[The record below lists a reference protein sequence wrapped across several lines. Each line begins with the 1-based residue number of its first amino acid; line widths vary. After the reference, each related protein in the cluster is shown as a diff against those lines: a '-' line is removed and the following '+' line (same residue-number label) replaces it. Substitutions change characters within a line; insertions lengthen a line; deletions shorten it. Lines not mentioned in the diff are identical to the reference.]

1 MQTPTDTP
9 SPSPASSTTKNKL
22 PPNYN
27 PNAKGVMGEFWKR
40 QERRVCRKNGI
51 DKLDDEIGRLNRS
64 INASSYQLLLLIREF
79 DERAG
84 WLKWSFTDGVS
95 WLKWRCDLGT
105 GTAREKLRIA
115 HALKELPLISEAFCN
130 GNLSYSKVRVM
141 TRVATAENEA
151 DLIALAKQMTVQHL
165 TEHCKQR
172 SNAQKASTAVAN
184 AAQISREFR
193 VWHDVA
199 KGTMH
204 FSIELPVEEGEL
216 MEKAVE
222 KAAVRLSSEV
232 GLSSIHGVQTEQF
245 AQSTPTVDK
254 EPSWSAMQADAL
266 VDIMRGFLSG
276 GSAGSEDSSDT
287 STDKPA
293 SSSSADHHLV
303 MIHVDESV
311 LLNSSA
317 PSSCSND
324 DINQTNPDSS
334 TSQYPIETV
343 RRLCCDGSIAPI
355 IENAKGEPLHVGRRV
370 RTLTTAIRRALWS
383 RDGGCAFPG
392 CNHKRFVDA
401 HHIKHWADGG
411 ETSVENLVL
420 LCASHHKLVH
430 EGGFQ
435 IGRDQSGQLFFRRPD
450 GKAVPHCGFYREDW
464 VDDGSN
470 ELTHEFNDHDHG
482 MRDNTDGLDNDN
494 SISEP
499 AAAYYH

>member
-1 MQTPTDTP
+1 MQTPTDT
-9 SPSPASSTTKNKL
+9 SSPASSTTKNKL

-27 PNAKGVMGEFWKR
+27 LNAKGVMGEFWKT
-40 QERRVCRKNGI
+40 QERRVCRENKI
-51 DKLDDEIGRLNRS
+51 EKLDYEIGRLNRS

-151 DLIALAKQMTVQHL
+151 DLIALAKRMTVQHL

-172 SNAQKASTAVAN
+172 SNAQKASTAIAN
-184 AAQISREFR
+184 AAQNSREFR
-193 VWHDVA
+193 VWHDTA

-204 FSIELPVEEGEL
+204 FSVELPVEEGEL

-232 GLSSIHGVQTEQF
+232 GLSSIHGSQSEQF
-245 AQSTPTVDK
+245 AQSTATMDK
-254 EPSWSAMQADAL
+254 EPSWSAMQADAV

-276 GSAGSEDSSDT
+276 DAVGSESSSDT
-287 STDKPA
+287 PTDKPA

-311 LLNSSA
+311 LLNRSA
-317 PSSCSND
+317 NNSLSNSTPASRD
-324 DINQTNPDSS
+324 LSPCASDEFTQSNPDYG

-355 IENAKGEPLHVGRRV
+355 IENGKGEPLHVGRRV

-392 CNHKRFVDA
+392 CDHKRFVDA

-420 LCASHHKLVH
+420 LCSSHHKLVH

-435 IGRDQSGQLFFRRPD
+435 IGRDQTEQLFFRRPD
-450 GKAVPHCGFYREDW
+450 GKAVPHCWFYREDW
-464 VDDGSN
+464 VDEDSEDTYQTYQTNN
-470 ELTHEFNDHDHG
+470 E
-482 MRDNTDGLDNDN
+482 N

-499 AAAYYH
+499 RNTYYH